1 MEKLKKL
8 HPSIKSNIRY
18 KLCAKMMQENFIYWL
33 NLPSTS
39 KLLKKLFENLKKNDI
54 TISSPNPF
62 FPNNI
67 KNSLTNS
74 QIAAAH
80 FIPPVSP
87 NSISTQSLQMEKKN
101 TMTESQIEKKKEIQI
116 VL

>member
-1 MEKLKKL
+1 LYIKFLMEKIKSL
-8 HPSIKSNIRY
+8 HPAIKSNLRY
-18 KLCAKMMQENFIYWL
+18 KLCQKMMQENFIYWL
-33 NLPSTS
+33 SQSSTAKLIKNLLESC
-39 KLLKKLFENLKKNDI
+39 KKNNI

-62 FPNNI
+62 FLNNI

-87 NSISTQSLQMEKKN
+87 NSITGQSLK
-101 TMTESQIEKKKEIQI
+101 I
-116 VL
+116 